1 MVNFDAD
8 ADARG
13 SRGSGYMPGLQLN
26 IASLVRVSCVTAA
39 SVPILELTVDVN
51 CGIPGGVFPT
61 LYGIM

>member
-39 SVPILELTVDVN
+39 SVPIV
-51 CGIPGGVFPT
+51 GI
-61 LYGIM
+61 YC